1 MTSGARVDKNA
12 LPHPAPQG
20 CLAATTRDLACCVI
34 SQGQTHIPKRAKRFY
49 SL

>member
-20 CLAATTRDLACCVI
+20 CLTATTRDLACCVI